1 MLRPIVGE
9 DSFQKTV
16 LQAQSP
22 VMVDF
27 WAQWCGPCLAT
38 APVLEE
44 LAKEYTGEIDFAKVD
59 VDANGPLAAKYGIAS
74 IPTMILFKGGQPVQQ
89 VVGYKPKKELHRAYI
104 TSYPDITATYT
115 SGTMDLHRGITSS
128 TLTFNSELFQG
139 FKEGSNRPLGKG
151 WSPR

>member
-1 MLRPIVGE
+1 MIQPIVGE
-9 DSFQKTV
+9 DSFQKAV

-44 LAKEYTGEIDFAKVD
+44 LAKEYAGKIDFAKVD

-74 IPTMILFKGGQPVQQ
+74 IPTMILFKAGQPVQQ
-89 VVGYKPKKELHRAYI
+89 VVGYKSKKELQKVLDRA
-104 TSYPDITATYT
+104 
-115 SGTMDLHRGITSS
+115 L
-128 TLTFNSELFQG
+128 
-139 FKEGSNRPLGKG
+139 EG
-151 WSPR
+151 